1 MKKQPREAAFSSGA
15 GKTVEPFYE
24 NKYFTNTN
32 GFNAIWSGIP
42 KRELITLAVAPA
54 ERAAMRSPERY
65 PRD

>member
-32 GFNAIWSGIP
+32 GFNAIWVEFQ
-42 KRELITLAVAPA
+42 RENSL
-54 ERAAMRSPERY
+54 RSL
-65 PRD
+65 